1 MRWESMSRRLRIRL
15 LLVIAACVVGAGVA
29 SATIQRS
36 ASNADFA
43 EYATVTAVR
52 IDMLALDA
60 ALEQAIHE
68 RSVAAFKRFGDAQD
82 GFTKSMAKALARD
95 EEPEE
100 LAELARQDKLADAWS
115 DRAERTMAQ
124 LQDPHVARV
133 AHDDAVRTQLLNE
146 FLRANRDLLDELA
159 EERDVRQRG
168 ALLLPIALIALL
180 TLLSAVLL
188 WAGVERPARTE
199 QRRRRQ
205 QGELGGALQVARTEP
220 EAYEVLARHLAR
232 ASDFEHVTIL
242 NRSNSADRLEAVT
255 PVRAASAVAAG
266 LEGAA
271 PDSCLAIRMAGIH
284 RRDPERAALLS
295 CDVCG
300 KSAERTTCL
309 PSLVGGEVIGS
320 VLVEHRRPLDDLS
333 TRQITDSVAE
343 AAPVVANLRNLAIA
357 ELRAAT
363 DGLTGLPN
371 QRSVHDTLKRMV
383 AQAGRTLEPLALVLF
398 DLDHFKQIN
407 DTFGHGRGDDV
418 LAAVGDI
425 ADHGVRDSDFVG
437 RLGGEEFAV
446 LLPGTGR
453 EGAVR
458 VAETLRQA
466 ISALAVTGIERDI
479 TASFGIA
486 VLPEDAPDGQTL
498 LRIADRALY
507 QAKANGRDRVEM
519 AAV

>member
-1 MRWESMSRRLRIRL
+1 MSRRLRIRL

-43 EYATVTAVR
+43 EFATVTTLR
-52 IDMLALDA
+52 FDMLALDA
-60 ALEQAIHE
+60 ALQQAIHE
-68 RSVAAFKRFGDAQD
+68 RSTAAFKRFDRAQD
-82 GFTKSMAKALARD
+82 RFEIGMARALARD

-100 LAELARQDKLADAWS
+100 LAELARQQQLATAWT
-115 DRAERTMAQ
+115 DRAERTV
-124 LQDPHVARV
+124 LRLGEPHVARV
-133 AHDDAVRTQLLNE
+133 AHSDPARTQLVQG
-146 FLRANRDLLDELA
+146 FLRSNADLLDELA
-159 EERDVRQRG
+159 DERGARQRS
-168 ALLLPIALIALL
+168 AQQWPIALIALL

-188 WAGVERPARTE
+188 WFGVERPARIE

-205 QGELGGALQVARTEP
+205 QGELAGALQVARSEP
-220 EAYEVLARHLAR
+220 EAHDVLARHLVR
-232 ASDFEHVTIL
+232 AVDLGHVTIL
-242 NRSNSADRLEAVT
+242 NRNNSADRLEAVT
-255 PVRAASAVAAG
+255 PVREGSPVAAG

-271 PDSCLAIRMAGIH
+271 PDSCLAIRMAGTH
-284 RRDPERAALLS
+284 HGDPERRGLLA

-320 VLVEHRRPLDDLS
+320 VLVEHRQPLGELS
-333 TRQITDSVAE
+333 TLQVVDSVAE
-343 AAPVVANLRNLAIA
+343 AAPIVANLRNLAIA
-357 ELRAAT
+357 EQRAAT

-371 QRSVHDTLKRMV
+371 QRAVHDTLKRMV

-398 DLDHFKQIN
+398 DLDRFKQIN

-425 ADHGVRDSDFVG
+425 AASTVRGSDFVG

-453 EGAVR
+453 EGALR
-458 VAETLRQA
+458 VAENLRQV
-466 ISALAVTGIERDI
+466 ISALDVSGIERDI
-479 TASFGIA
+479 TASFGVA
-486 VLPEDAPDGQTL
+486 VLPEDAPEGQAL